1 METIGDKGTEE
12 SIRAAKRSSLISRD
26 WEEWDV
32 EMFGWKTKGW
42 DIQASRIQAFWPHE
56 KANTA
61 LPTVPGRVKHQR
73 WPRLGMRNMGSGS
86 IRSSAGC
93 PGVGIFNNGLLTLQL
108 TCKANRHLFSW
119 QLLSSY
125 QRNCHPACL
134 TCTEWWALGLLCAA
148 ASRLAGR
155 WGAPCD
161 WLLQHKAMDL
171 TKVIAVSLGHSGE

>member
-1 METIGDKGTEE
+1 MTREQKSQLELLKEAAWLVEIEKNGMLKCLGGRQKDGT
-12 SIRAAKRSSLISRD
+12 
-26 WEEWDV
+26 
-32 EMFGWKTKGW
+32 
-42 DIQASRIQAFWPHE
+42 IQAFWPLE